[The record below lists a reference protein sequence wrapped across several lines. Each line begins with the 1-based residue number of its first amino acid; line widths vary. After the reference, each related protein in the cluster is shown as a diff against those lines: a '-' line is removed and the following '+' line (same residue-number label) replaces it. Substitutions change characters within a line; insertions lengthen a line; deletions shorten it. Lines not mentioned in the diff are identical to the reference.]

1 MDVDGIPNPAPPY
14 AREDPFPTPQ
24 GPPPAYEHPPA
35 YEAIFG
41 PAEQLGDPMQMT
53 ESSIIIISSRRKWGR
68 GLSAASA
75 RRMRAPRRG
84 SAANSAARTEP
95 ISTLFESPRTSVS
108 AYLTPT
114 LWRSFQRSGAA
125 VQVYR
130 PPFLQIVPQFSPRAP
145 LFGTRLEPTREG
157 GGRFVRRARVGFIPL
172 PSIAYLLSPA
182 SHFPYGLP
190 VSRRSRWVEA
200 ELEGRGQLQT
210 ALHICPRLFPLIR
223 VRLPRRVMCH
233 FSPATWDGLGWVRRR
248 FVSFRFGA
256 AFYLEAEVR

>member
-53 ESSIIIISSRRKWGR
+53 ESSIIPDNHIVEEEMGR

-114 LWRSFQRSGAA
+114 LWCSFQRSGAA

-157 GGRFVRRARVGFIPL
+157 GGCFVRRARVGFIPL

-223 VRLPRRVMCH
+223 WRCDNMSYYIVL
-233 FSPATWDGLGWVRRR
+233 DGAVLNMTT
-248 FVSFRFGA
+248 
-256 AFYLEAEVR
+256 

>member
-1 MDVDGIPNPAPPY
+1 
-14 AREDPFPTPQ
+14 
-24 GPPPAYEHPPA
+24 
-35 YEAIFG
+35 
-41 PAEQLGDPMQMT
+41 
-53 ESSIIIISSRRKWGR
+53 
-68 GLSAASA
+68 
-75 RRMRAPRRG
+75 
-84 SAANSAARTEP
+84 
-95 ISTLFESPRTSVS
+95 VS